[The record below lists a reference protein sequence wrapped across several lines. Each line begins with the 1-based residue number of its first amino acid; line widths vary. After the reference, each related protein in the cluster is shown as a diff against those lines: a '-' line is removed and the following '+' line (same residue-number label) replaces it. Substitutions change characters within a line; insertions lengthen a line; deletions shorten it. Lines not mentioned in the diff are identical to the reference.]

1 MKTRI
6 LLFWALTISTVV
18 YSQLKVDNLGHI
30 GMGTNYPN
38 SGYRLHIKGDVL
50 LTNYPEV
57 PWYEFQLKVGQKDGA
72 VIGCTSGIIDFY
84 TSNTGYNKLI
94 AKQYKTHATWDKG
107 HQPLEKGLSIIL
119 ALNPYYNII
128 TEVHDKVEKE
138 QYGIEPAELFS
149 LTPGIIDVNEDGY
162 AIDYNQLIP
171 ILVGAIKEQ
180 QKQIELLWTLASH
193 PDKTTLDTL
202 LFNDQSSKRQREKQ
216 AMLFECFP
224 NPFNEDTKI
233 SMYVP
238 KNSNSAQL
246 CIYNNHGQQI
256 KSHVITTTGVQTITI
271 NGSDLPPGLYYYTL
285 IIDNTIVDTK
295 KMILL
300 QE

>member
-202 LFNDQSSKRQREKQ
+202 LFNDQN
-216 AMLFECFP
+216 CFYYGSNAVKERNEDINNRLCNEHYKP
-224 NPFNEDTKI
+224 CSLIHYPFNKTIGENCRHQAEQGKPD
-233 SMYVP
+233 
-238 KNSNSAQL
+238 
-246 CIYNNHGQQI
+246 YN
-256 KSHVITTTGVQTITI
+256 
-271 NGSDLPPGLYYYTL
+271 L
-285 IIDNTIVDTK
+285 
-295 KMILL
+295 
-300 QE
+300 